1 MRKYSIEP
9 DTENDPQEQSFFN
22 INPPSNYSNF
32 IEKRK
37 VGNNISFSK
46 NVVEDGDDESI
57 QDISNLQD
65 LDLDYEEFAKREK
78 QMSKSVYEPSHDFG

>member
-1 MRKYSIEP
+1 LRKYNVEP
-9 DTENDPQEQSFFN
+9 EPENDPQEQSFFN
-22 INPPSNYSNF
+22 INPVSNYSNF
-32 IEKRK
+32 IENRK
-37 VGNNISFSK
+37 IENNISFSK
-46 NVVEDGDDESI
+46 NAEEENEESI